1 MRDTF
6 ISDLKNVRNFSGKYQ
21 ALLNRGASE
30 SCLML
35 VDGEPGVG
43 KTGTMGWFRKTS
55 GAFCL
60 RAKKN
65 WTPTRFCNDLLA
77 GLGHPKDGRNPFSQ
91 VVTAVAGYQSAMRA
105 EGKLASLVIDEA
117 DHVLS
122 YPKGA
127 LLETVR
133 DLTDTVEIP
142 TILVGMDRLNHE
154 VQKWPQVARRISQRA
169 HFQLLDLEDV
179 TALVTGLSEIE
190 IKDDLIEHLAKR
202 ASYNAKGI
210 AAYVSE
216 VVEGIAS
223 IERFGVRNGGPV
235 GRSDMVGVALF
246 NDRHTDKP
254 VRVEHDG

>member
-35 VDGEPGVG
+35 VDGQPGVG
-43 KTGTMGWFRKTS
+43 KTETMEWFRQKY
-55 GAFCL
+55 GAVVI
-60 RAKKN
+60 RAKEN
-65 WTPTRFCNDLLA
+65 WTPTRFFNDLLA
-77 GLGHPKDGRNPFSQ
+77 GLGKPQSGRNLFAQ
-91 VVTAVAGYQSAMRA
+91 VVTAVAEYQSAMRA

-127 LLETVR
+127 LLEAVR

-142 TILVGMDRLNHE
+142 TILVGMDRLHHQ
-154 VQKWPQVARRISQRA
+154 VQRWPQVARRISQRA

-179 TALVTGLSEIE
+179 TALVTGLCEVE
-190 IKDDLIEHLAKR
+190 VKDDLVEHLARR
-202 ASYNAKGI
+202 ASYDAKGV
-210 AAYVSE
+210 AAYVFE
-216 VVEGIAS
+216 VVEGVAS
-223 IERFGVRNGGPV
+223 IERFGIRNGGPV
-235 GRSDMVGVALF
+235 GRADMAGVALF
-246 NDRHTDKP
+246 NDRHTGKP
-254 VRVEHDG
+254 VKVEHDG